1 MGKYELHPTDRNI
14 ALTFQEDAI
23 GRSRDVINF
32 AKILNETDTAHTIA
46 LDGEWGSG
54 KTFFVKQVKMLLEI
68 YGNPPGIILTDE
80 HNIIKKYIE
89 NSGLELGIYNFI
101 PQVIVYYDAWMNDN
115 DTDPILSIIYEII
128 CSIGSKPT
136 LVQNKRFLD
145 VVGTI
150 ADFFTG
156 KNVTALLDLAKAT
169 DPLAKIREQR
179 SIHEQISEFFSSL
192 LPERGNRLVILIDE
206 LDRCKP
212 SYAACLLE
220 RIKHFFSNDL
230 VTFVFS
236 VNLSELQHTIK
247 QHYGR
252 DFDAY
257 RYLGRFFD
265 LSIPLP
271 SPELDKYLR
280 SVELADK
287 SHVFNTACKT
297 VIGHY
302 GLQLREISKFA
313 YIAKTVKNNYVNR
326 LKYNFPDGLA
336 NAFCILCVVPIII
349 GARLVDIR
357 QYDALVKG
365 DDGDTFCEIICK
377 MDLNIKEHILDDEER
392 RYTLANKDIKLEAIK
407 RKLNMIYNVIF
418 NKNNFIYEQPVSIG
432 EMCFEQGLRDYMLR
446 VSSLLFDIEN
456 I

>member
-1 MGKYELHPTDRNI
+1 MEKYELRPTDRNI
-14 ALTFQEDAI
+14 ALTFREDAI

-32 AKILNETDTAHTIA
+32 AKILNATDTACTIA
-46 LDGEWGSG
+46 LDGKWGSG
-54 KTFFVKQVKMLLEI
+54 KTFFVKQTKMLLEI
-68 YGNPPGIILTDE
+68 YGNPPGVIFTDE
-80 HNIIKKYIE
+80 HDSIKKYME
-89 NSGLELGIYNFI
+89 VSELEFGLENFQ
-101 PQVIVYYDAWMNDN
+101 PQVVVYYDAWEKDN

-128 CSIGSKPT
+128 CSVDLKPALT
-136 LVQNKRFLD
+136 RNNRFFD

-156 KNVTALLDLAKAT
+156 KNVTALMNLVKAT
-169 DPLAKIREQR
+169 DPLEKIRTQR
-179 SIHEQISEFFSSL
+179 NIHEQISEFFRSL

-236 VNLSELQHTIK
+236 VNLGELQHTIK

-265 LSIPLP
+265 LNISLP
-271 SPELDKYLR
+271 SPELGKYLR
-280 SVELADK
+280 SVELANK
-287 SHVFNTACKT
+287 IGVFNAASKT
-297 VIGHY
+297 VIEYY
-302 GLQLREISKFA
+302 GLQLREIAKFA
-313 YIAKTVKNNYVNR
+313 YLAKIVRDNCVNK
-326 LKYNFPDGLA
+326 LKYGFPEELA
-336 NAFCILCVVPIII
+336 RSFCVLCVVPIMI
-349 GARLVDIR
+349 GTRLVNIE
-357 QYDALVKG
+357 QYDTLVEG
-365 DDGDTFCEIICK
+365 NNESIFCEIICR
-377 MDLNIKEHILDDEER
+377 MDLNILKYAFDEEEIGGISG
-392 RYTLANKDIKLEAIK
+392 AKDKGSEIIAS
-407 RKLNMIYNVIF
+407 RMGVIYRTIF
-418 NKNNFIYEQPVSIG
+418 KKDRSEKESSLSIG
-432 EMCFEQGLRDYMLR
+432 RMYFEQELRDDILR